1 MLEWEW
7 YDDIPTKVLFFH
19 LLLTVNYEDKKW
31 RGQSIKKGSIITSL
45 GHLAEQTHLS
55 VRNVRTAL
63 DKLEKT
69 GEVTRRATNRFTQI
83 TLVNWSKYQ
92 TREVKATSQ
101 KATKRQSKDKQTT
114 TTKEG
119 KNIRKKEIHIAATSA
134 AGVNQIFEK
143 FQMLINPTINYG
155 NKTQRKAADELIKK
169 MGLEQTIK
177 LIEYCAQIKNEKF
190 APTVT
195 TPYQLKEKLAQVSA
209 YWNKNNNQSPN
220 VASI

>member
-1 MLEWEW
+1 MLNWEW

-31 RGQSIKKGSIITSL
+31 RGQAIKKGSIITSL

-55 VRNVRTAL
+55 VRNIRTAL

-69 GEVTRRATNRFTQI
+69 GEVTRRTTNRFTQI

-119 KNIRKKEIHIAATSA
+119 KNIKNIRNREATPSQAAEDFFTQPEKQQEVIAYLIDKGLSEDQATSEIQKFILYWTEPNKS
-134 AGVNQIFEK
+134 GTKERWQMQKTFEVK
-143 FQMLINPTINYG
+143 RRLVTWIRNIRGF
-155 NKTQRKAADELIKK
+155 NKQETKGITL
-169 MGLEQTIK
+169 
-177 LIEYCAQIKNEKF
+177 
-190 APTVT
+190 
-195 TPYQLKEKLAQVSA
+195 
-209 YWNKNNNQSPN
+209 
-220 VASI
+220 